1 MPKALPLRMKTE
13 PRKNLNS
20 YARYSGIA
28 IQMLV
33 IICLGVFGGW
43 KLDQWL
49 DTSPLFTV
57 VLSLGAVIISI
68 YHAVKDLLKK

>member
-1 MPKALPLRMKTE
+1 MKTD

-43 KLDQWL
+43 KLDQL
-49 DTSPLFTV
+49 LSFSPLFTV
-57 VLSLGAVIISI
+57 ILSLGAVIIAI

>member
-1 MPKALPLRMKTE
+1 
-13 PRKNLNS
+13 
-20 YARYSGIA
+20 
-28 IQMLV
+28 MLV